1 MYLKLPS
8 HAIYDIY
15 VVFKAKT
22 VGEFPTVPQETM
34 LNDIYVVVGS
44 FKIFWEWFTIFYIL
58 NEFLRVYQIKLKIE
72 FVSLIRF
79 KN

>member
-22 VGEFPTVPQETM
+22 VGEFPTVPQ
-34 LNDIYVVVGS
+34 
-44 FKIFWEWFTIFYIL
+44 
-58 NEFLRVYQIKLKIE
+58 
-72 FVSLIRF
+72 
-79 KN
+79 